1 MGISLRQFFV
11 ILLVVAGLW
20 LVRYLRHKLVA
31 NRSQASSL
39 PRPPQETVRC
49 AYCRIYIPRDQ
60 AVGDKKQGYCCA
72 DAHCLAQ
79 RASRTIPHSID

>member
-31 NRSQASSL
+31 NRSKGSPLQS
-39 PRPPQETVRC
+39 PPEEIVRC
-49 AYCRIYIPRDQ
+49 SYCRVFVPRYQ
-60 AVGDKKQGYCCA
+60 AVGDKQQGYCCA
-72 DAHCLAQ
+72 DAGCLTE
-79 RASRTIPHSID
+79 RAKHTVSN